1 MAYSLDIRERVV
13 GAVVE
18 EGMSRRAAARRFK
31 VSDSSA
37 IKWVEHFEAT
47 GRVEPDARSE
57 TNRSVLNDE
66 RAFLLELVAVES
78 DLTLEEIVERLAARS
93 VEVCPSAVWRFFD
106 RNDIRFKKKRSTP
119 ASRTGQTWQRPAK
132 TGGMSSLRWTRH
144 AWFSLTKRG

>member
-31 VSDSSA
+31 VSESSA

-66 RAFLLELVAVES
+66 KGFLLELIAVES

-106 RNDIRFKKKRSTP
+106 RNDIRFKKNGARQR
-119 ASRTGQTWQRPAK
+119 AGQAR
-132 TGGMSSLRWTRH
+132 
-144 AWFSLTKRG
+144 RGKGPRRMAV